1 MNLTI
6 TTADRKPI
14 YGKRLMLEKSSQCH
28 ASFLNECYS
37 SDDFMDCYRL
47 AQTRNSSVEQI
58 AEQLKNEQGVSSVLT
73 KRVEWIIRKY
83 SSKDDKKGELIGIA
97 SLADYQPAHNR
108 AELLVGVLHPEDR
121 TLGYGLEASLLVLE
135 FAFHQAKIHKLV
147 SFVYSYNG
155 IAQKNTL
162 HLGFKQEG
170 VLRDHYFNHGT
181 EKFIDLYQNSL
192 LEEEFFSSGLISK
205 WSKRFLNRDITLVK
219 QQSFTTQLL
228 SKKQLQESFNTA
240 LKHGLINQNDDFRE
254 ICTEE
259 V

>member
-6 TTADRKPI
+6 TTADRKPL

-47 AQTRNSSVEQI
+47 AQTRDSSVEQI
-58 AEQLKNEQGVSSVLT
+58 VEQLKKEQGVSSVQT

-97 SLADYQPAHNR
+97 SLADYQSTHNR
-108 AELLVGVLHPEDR
+108 AELLVGVLRPEER
-121 TLGYGLEASLLVLE
+121 TLGYGLEASMLVLE
-135 FAFHQAKIHKLV
+135 FAFHQAKLHKLV
-147 SFVYSYNG
+147 SFVYSYNE

-170 VLRDHYFNHGT
+170 VLRDHYFNHET

-192 LEEEFFSSGLISK
+192 LEEEFFSSALISK
-205 WSKRFLNRDITLVK
+205 WSKRFLNRDITLAK
-219 QQSFTTQLL
+219 QQNFTTHLL
-228 SKKQLQESFNTA
+228 SKKQLQESFNDT
-240 LKHGLINQNDDFRE
+240 LKQGLINKDNDFKE
-254 ICTEE
+254 LCAEE